1 MTTKDLL
8 EAVVDENNRR
18 NEIAASY
25 ALALAQ
31 ADPVE
36 WAVVNRAIMERWSKA
51 GLIYI
56 KERAWKLYEKAK
68 QSS

>member
-1 MTTKDLL
+1 M
-8 EAVVDENNRR
+8 DENNKRDD
-18 NEIAASY
+18 IAAKY

-36 WAVVNRAIMERWSKA
+36 WAAVNLAIKERWSKS

-68 QSS
+68 SE

>member
-8 EAVVDENNRR
+8 WAVVDENNKR
-18 NEIAASY
+18 NDIATKY

-36 WAVVNRAIMERWSKA
+36 WAAVNRAIMERWSKA

-56 KERAWKLYEKAK
+56 KELAWKLYESAK
-68 QSS
+68 CI